1 MRPCPHPPAD
11 QVPRT
16 GVRAL
21 RVGVL
26 SDTHGQLDP
35 GVLQFFAGVDQIL
48 HAGDIGRAWL
58 LVELEA
64 IAPLTAVSGNV
75 DLDLP
80 YRETERLTL
89 GDRSVL
95 LRHIVTPPQAGLPA
109 DLPFDGARPD
119 LVVFG
124 HTHRPFFGRHNGIWY
139 LNPGSAGPARF
150 NLPRTVAVLELEN
163 GSMTPRFFNLDTRK
177 PFSLHL
183 AAGGGSTS
191 SPRL

>member
-1 MRPCPHPPAD
+1 MPPSTHQPAD
-11 QVPRT
+11 QVPQP
-16 GVRAL
+16 GGRAL

-35 GVLQFFAGVDQIL
+35 GVLQFFAGVDHIL
-48 HAGDIGRAWL
+48 HAGDIGRPWL

-75 DLDLP
+75 DVDLP
-80 YRETERLTL
+80 YRETERLSL
-89 GDRSVL
+89 GGRLVL
-95 LRHIVTPPQAGLPA
+95 LRHIVTPPTAGSPA
-109 DLPFDGARPD
+109 DLPVDGTRPD

-124 HTHRPFFGRHNGIWY
+124 HTHRPFFSRHNGTWY

-150 NLPRTVAVLELEN
+150 NLPRTVAILEIAN

-177 PFSLHL
+177 PFSLHP
-183 AAGGGSTS
+183 AAGSGSTS
-191 SPRL
+191 FTRF